1 MEKAIVPKGIPEDDE
16 KIRLM
21 YAKVV
26 GPGSIENKRN
36 FIKCPECGQEILIT
50 PTLRKMN
57 EAIEHHVRLHKEK
70 QESNLLEK
78 YTKPINIR
86 LALAKQILYKI

>member
-1 MEKAIVPKGIPEDDE
+1 MEKAITPMGVFEQDE

-26 GPGSIENKRN
+26 CPNCVQNKRS
-36 FIKCPECGQEILIT
+36 FIKCPECGEEILIT

-57 EAIEHHVRLHKEK
+57 EVIENHVQLHKEER
-70 QESNLLEK
+70 ESNLLEK
-78 YTKPINIR
+78 YAKPINIR
-86 LALAKQILYKI
+86 LALAKQLLYKI